1 LVYSRHAKEN
11 LLTTLAKSV
20 GRNDPCRCG
29 SGKKYKQCCLDK
41 DEAAAR
47 KSRAK
52 EMAEAPA
59 PEAPAETP
67 PAQGRARPRPPA
79 AQPWKRGAQNTRG
92 FHKVT
97 TPRKVGGG

>member
-1 LVYSRHAKEN
+1 VYSQCAKEIP
-11 LLTTLAKSV
+11 LTTPSKTL

-52 EMAEAPA
+52 ELAEAPA
-59 PEAPAETP
+59 PGPTTEAS
-67 PAQGRARPRPPA
+67 PAQGRARPRPTD
-79 AQPWKRGAQNTRG
+79 AQPWKRGTQNTRG

>member
-1 LVYSRHAKEN
+1 M
-11 LLTTLAKSV
+11 TTPSTIL

-41 DEAAAR
+41 DEAVAR
-47 KSRAK
+47 KARAK
-52 EMAEAPA
+52 QIAEAPQ
-59 PEAPAETP
+59 PEAAGETT
-67 PAQGRARPRPPA
+67 PAQGRAQHRPPS